1 MKKFLLSLAVLFTA
15 AFSANAQT
23 VDTKPICGDYTCDFY
38 LSMPQNP
45 DEEIFPDDLEPIPGT
60 PVQILA
66 GEEAGSI
73 NFFIKDFSLMG
84 EVLGDVLL
92 KNIKVQCDAEGK
104 YTFVEHDAQRVEL
117 PAADIVADAKLNCTT
132 TYVKNG
138 KLYADVDIVWIM
150 NDVPVSPI
158 YVRLISTAST
168 AGIGEVSVNR
178 TTRNGVYTLDGR
190 FLGNELKAN
199 APKGVY
205 VVNGKKILK

>member
-15 AFSANAQT
+15 TFSANAQV
-23 VDTKPICGDYTCDFY
+23 VDTKPICGTYTCDFY
-38 LSMPQNP
+38 LSFEPIP
-45 DEEIFPDDLEPIPGT
+45 DNLEPIPGT
-60 PVQILA
+60 PVQILP
-66 GEEAGSI
+66 GDEAGTI
-73 NFFIKDFSLMG
+73 NFFLQNFSMNG

-132 TYVKNG
+132 TYVKGG

-178 TTRNGVYTLDGR
+178 TTRNGIYTLDGR

>member
-1 MKKFLLSLAVLFTA
+1 MKKFLLSLAVLLTA
-15 AFSANAQT
+15 TFSANAQV
-23 VDTKPICGDYTCDFY
+23 VDTKPICGTYTCDFY
-38 LSMPQNP
+38 LSFEPIP
-45 DEEIFPDDLEPIPGT
+45 DNLEPIPGT
-60 PVQILA
+60 PVQILP
-66 GEEAGSI
+66 GDEAGTI
-73 NFFIKDFSLMG
+73 NFFLQNFSMNG

>member
-15 AFSANAQT
+15 TFSANAQV
-23 VDTKPICGDYTCDFY
+23 VDTKPICGTYTCDFY
-38 LSMPQNP
+38 LSMPDP
-45 DEEIFPDDLEPIPGT
+45 IPDDLEPIPGT
-60 PVQILA
+60 PVQILP
-66 GEEAGSI
+66 GDEAGTI
-73 NFFIKDFSLMG
+73 NFFLQNFSMG
-84 EVLGDVLL
+84 GQVLGDVLL

-138 KLYADVDIVWIM
+138 KLYADVDIIWIL
-150 NDVPVSPI
+150 DGVLSPI

>member
-15 AFSANAQT
+15 TFSANAQV
-23 VDTKPICGDYTCDFY
+23 VDTKPICGTYTCDFY
-38 LSMPQNP
+38 LSFEPIP
-45 DEEIFPDDLEPIPGT
+45 DNLEPIPGT

-66 GEEAGSI
+66 GDEAGTI
-73 NFFIKDFSLMG
+73 NFFLQNFSMNG

-117 PAADIVADAKLNCTT
+117 PAAEIVADAKLNCTT

-199 APKGVY
+199 APKGAY

>member
-1 MKKFLLSLAVLFTA
+1 MKKFLLSLAVLLTA
-15 AFSANAQT
+15 TFSANAQV
-23 VDTKPICGDYTCDFY
+23 VDTKPICGTYTCDFY
-38 LSMPQNP
+38 LSFEPIP
-45 DEEIFPDDLEPIPGT
+45 DNLEPIPGT
-60 PVQILA
+60 PVQILP
-66 GEEAGSI
+66 GDEAGTI
-73 NFFIKDFSLMG
+73 NFFLQNFSMNG

-117 PAADIVADAKLNCTT
+117 PAADIVADAKLNCAT

-205 VVNGKKILK
+205 VVNSKKILK

>member
-1 MKKFLLSLAVLFTA
+1 MKKFLLSLAVLLTA
-15 AFSANAQT
+15 TFSANAQV
-23 VDTKPICGDYTCDFY
+23 VDTKPICGTYTCDFY
-38 LSMPQNP
+38 LSFEPIP
-45 DEEIFPDDLEPIPGT
+45 DNLEPIPGT
-60 PVQILA
+60 PVQILP
-66 GEEAGSI
+66 GNEAGTI
-73 NFFIKDFSLMG
+73 NFFLQNFSMNG

>member
-1 MKKFLLSLAVLFTA
+1 MKKFLLSLAVLLTA
-15 AFSANAQT
+15 TFSANAQV
-23 VDTKPICGDYTCDFY
+23 VDTKPICGTYTCDFY
-38 LSMPQNP
+38 LSFEPIP
-45 DEEIFPDDLEPIPGT
+45 DSLEPIPGT
-60 PVQILA
+60 PVQILP
-66 GEEAGSI
+66 GDEAGTI
-73 NFFIKDFSLMG
+73 NFFLQNFSMNG

-104 YTFVEHDAQRVEL
+104 YTFLEHDAQRVEL

>member
-1 MKKFLLSLAVLFTA
+1 MKKFLLSLAVLLTA
-15 AFSANAQT
+15 TFSANAQV
-23 VDTKPICGDYTCDFY
+23 VDTKPICGTYTCDFY
-38 LSMPQNP
+38 LSFEPIP
-45 DEEIFPDDLEPIPGT
+45 DNLEPIPGT

-66 GEEAGSI
+66 GDEAGTI
-73 NFFIKDFSLMG
+73 NFFLQNFSMNG

-117 PAADIVADAKLNCTT
+117 PAAEIVADAKLNCTT

-199 APKGVY
+199 APKGAY

>member
-1 MKKFLLSLAVLFTA
+1 MKKFLLSLAVLLTA
-15 AFSANAQT
+15 TFSANAQV
-23 VDTKPICGDYTCDFY
+23 VDTKPICGTYTCDFY
-38 LSMPQNP
+38 LSFEPIP
-45 DEEIFPDDLEPIPGT
+45 DNLEPIPGT
-60 PVQILA
+60 PVQILP
-66 GEEAGSI
+66 GDEAGTI
-73 NFFIKDFSLMG
+73 NFFLQNFSMNG

-132 TYVKNG
+132 TYVKGG

>member
-1 MKKFLLSLAVLFTA
+1 MKKFLLSLAVLLTA
-15 AFSANAQT
+15 TFSANAQV
-23 VDTKPICGDYTCDFY
+23 VDTKPICGTYTCDFY
-38 LSMPQNP
+38 LSFEPIP
-45 DEEIFPDDLEPIPGT
+45 DNLEPIPGT
-60 PVQILA
+60 PVQILP
-66 GEEAGSI
+66 GDEAGTI
-73 NFFIKDFSLMG
+73 NFFLQNFSMNG

-117 PAADIVADAKLNCTT
+117 PAAEIVADAKLNCTT

-199 APKGVY
+199 APKGAY

>member
-15 AFSANAQT
+15 TFSANAQV
-23 VDTKPICGDYTCDFY
+23 VDTKPICGTYTCDFY
-38 LSMPQNP
+38 LSMPDP
-45 DEEIFPDDLEPIPGT
+45 IPDDLEPFPGT
-60 PVQILA
+60 PVQIRA

-92 KNIKVQCDAEGK
+92 KGIKVQRDAEGK

-117 PAADIVADAKLNCTT
+117 QLGGVPIVADAKLNCSN
-132 TYVKNG
+132 TYVKDG
-138 KLYADVDIVWIM
+138 KLHADVDILWI
-150 NDVPVSPI
+150 VTETLSTPI
-158 YVRLISTAST
+158 YVRLISTSST

-190 FLGNELKAN
+190 FLGNELKAS

>member
-15 AFSANAQT
+15 TFSANAQV
-23 VDTKPICGDYTCDFY
+23 VDTKPICGTYTCDFY
-38 LSMPQNP
+38 LSFEP
-45 DEEIFPDDLEPIPGT
+45 IPDDLEPIPGT
-60 PVQILA
+60 PVQILP
-66 GEEAGSI
+66 GDEAGTI
-73 NFFIKDFSLMG
+73 NFFLQNFSMNG

>member
-1 MKKFLLSLAVLFTA
+1 MELA
-15 AFSANAQT
+15 
-23 VDTKPICGDYTCDFY
+23 D
-38 LSMPQNP
+38 
-45 DEEIFPDDLEPIPGT
+45 
-60 PVQILA
+60 
-66 GEEAGSI
+66 GE
-73 NFFIKDFSLMG
+73 
-84 EVLGDVLL
+84 
-92 KNIKVQCDAEGK
+92 
-104 YTFVEHDAQRVEL
+104 
-117 PAADIVADAKLNCTT
+117 IVADAKLNSAT
-132 TYVKNG
+132 TYVKGG

-190 FLGNELKAN
+190 FLGNELKAS

>member
-15 AFSANAQT
+15 TFSANAQV
-23 VDTKPICGDYTCDFY
+23 VDTKPICGTYTCDFY
-38 LSMPQNP
+38 LSFEPIP
-45 DEEIFPDDLEPIPGT
+45 DNLEPIPGT
-60 PVQILA
+60 PVQILP
-66 GEEAGSI
+66 GDEAGTI
-73 NFFIKDFSLMG
+73 NFFLQNFSMNG

-132 TYVKNG
+132 TYVKGG

>member
-15 AFSANAQT
+15 TFSANAQI
-23 VDTKPICGDYTCDFY
+23 VDTKPICGTYTCDFY
-38 LSMPQNP
+38 LSFEPIP
-45 DEEIFPDDLEPIPGT
+45 DNLEPIPGT
-60 PVQILA
+60 PVQILP
-66 GEEAGSI
+66 GDEAGTI
-73 NFFIKDFSLMG
+73 NFFLQNFSMNG

-132 TYVKNG
+132 TYVKGG

-190 FLGNELKAN
+190 FLGNELKAS

>member
-1 MKKFLLSLAVLFTA
+1 MKKFLLSLAVLLTA
-15 AFSANAQT
+15 TFSANAQV
-23 VDTKPICGDYTCDFY
+23 VDTTPICGTYTCDFY
-38 LSMPQNP
+38 LSFEPIP
-45 DEEIFPDDLEPIPGT
+45 DNLEPIPGT
-60 PVQILA
+60 PVQILP
-66 GEEAGSI
+66 GDEAGTI
-73 NFFIKDFSLMG
+73 NFFLQNFSMNG

-117 PAADIVADAKLNCTT
+117 PAADIVADAKLNCAT

>member
-1 MKKFLLSLAVLFTA
+1 MKKFLLSLAVLLTA
-15 AFSANAQT
+15 TFSANAQV
-23 VDTKPICGDYTCDFY
+23 VDTKPICGTYTCDFY
-38 LSMPQNP
+38 LSFEPIP
-45 DEEIFPDDLEPIPGT
+45 DNLEPIPGT
-60 PVQILA
+60 PVQILP
-66 GEEAGSI
+66 GEEAGTI
-73 NFFIKDFSLMG
+73 NFFLQNFSMNG

-92 KNIKVQCDAEGK
+92 KNIKVQCDDEGK

-132 TYVKNG
+132 TYVKGG

>member
-1 MKKFLLSLAVLFTA
+1 MEEYSAMA
-15 AFSANAQT
+15 AW
-23 VDTKPICGDYTCDFY
+23 Y
-38 LSMPQNP
+38 
-45 DEEIFPDDLEPIPGT
+45 
-60 PVQILA
+60 
-66 GEEAGSI
+66 EAGTI
-73 NFFIKDFSLMG
+73 NFFLQNFTMNG

-132 TYVKNG
+132 TYVKGG
-138 KLYADVDIVWIM
+138 KLYADVDIIWIM
-150 NDVPVSPI
+150 NGEPFWPI

>member
-15 AFSANAQT
+15 TFSANAQV
-23 VDTKPICGDYTCDFY
+23 VDTKPICGTYTRDFY
-38 LSMPQNP
+38 LSFEPIP
-45 DEEIFPDDLEPIPGT
+45 DNLEPIPGT
-60 PVQILA
+60 PVQILP
-66 GEEAGSI
+66 GDEAGTI
-73 NFFIKDFSLMG
+73 NFFLQNFTMG
-84 EVLGDVLL
+84 TEVLGDVLL

-168 AGIGEVSVNR
+168 VGIGEVSVNR

>member
-15 AFSANAQT
+15 TFSANAQV
-23 VDTKPICGDYTCDFY
+23 VDTKPICGTYTCDFY
-38 LSMPQNP
+38 LSFEPIP
-45 DEEIFPDDLEPIPGT
+45 DNLEPIPGT
-60 PVQILA
+60 PVQILP
-66 GEEAGSI
+66 GDEAGTI
-73 NFFIKDFSLMG
+73 NFFLQNFSMNG

>member
-1 MKKFLLSLAVLFTA
+1 MKKFLLSLAVLLTA
-15 AFSANAQT
+15 TFSANAQV
-23 VDTKPICGDYTCDFY
+23 VDTKPICGTYTCDFY
-38 LSMPQNP
+38 LSFEPIP
-45 DEEIFPDDLEPIPGT
+45 DNLEPIPGT
-60 PVQILA
+60 PVQILP
-66 GEEAGSI
+66 GDEAGTI
-73 NFFIKDFSLMG
+73 NFFLQNFSMNG

-117 PAADIVADAKLNCTT
+117 PAADIVADAKLNCAT

>member
-1 MKKFLLSLAVLFTA
+1 
-15 AFSANAQT
+15 
-23 VDTKPICGDYTCDFY
+23 
-38 LSMPQNP
+38 MPQNP
-45 DEEIFPDDLEPIPGT
+45 AEEIFPDDLEPIPGT
-60 PVQILA
+60 PVQILP
-66 GEEAGSI
+66 GDEAGTI
-73 NFFIKDFSLMG
+73 NFFLQNFSMG
-84 EVLGDVLL
+84 GQVLGDVLL

-138 KLYADVDIVWIM
+138 KLYADVDIIWIL
-150 NDVPVSPI
+150 NGEPFSPI

>member
-15 AFSANAQT
+15 TFSANAQV
-23 VDTKPICGDYTCDFY
+23 VDTKPICGTYTCDFY
-38 LSMPQNP
+38 LSMPDP
-45 DEEIFPDDLEPIPGT
+45 IPDDLEPIPGT
-60 PVQILA
+60 PVQILP
-66 GEEAGSI
+66 GDEAGTI
-73 NFFIKDFSLMG
+73 NFFLQNFSMNG

-138 KLYADVDIVWIM
+138 NLYADVDIVWIL
-150 NDVPVSPI
+150 DGVPMPI